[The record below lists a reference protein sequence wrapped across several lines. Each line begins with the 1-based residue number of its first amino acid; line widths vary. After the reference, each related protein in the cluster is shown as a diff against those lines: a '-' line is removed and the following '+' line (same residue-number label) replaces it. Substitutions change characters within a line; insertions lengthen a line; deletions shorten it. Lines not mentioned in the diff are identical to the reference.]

1 MARTSTKTEE
11 KKTTGKKKASDKNV
25 INETVNPEVNED
37 NNEVID
43 LNAEPTDTQSIN
55 EVVTGDTEQEDVSDY
70 EVEKEGLVRGV
81 DYDQNDNPVDDQINE
96 EGFHE
101 GTEHGVL
108 DETPNEEPEDAGEPQ
123 QINEELQ
130 AEREIGYQNGGAGQI
145 VDGDLSGHG
154 LEQMPGL
161 TLNNPN
167 VEKLDSFQK
176 DIEPVYFDMPDNPY
190 QKKVVQYNATSA
202 NDCRVYNDATPD
214 YMAQCPPKEK
224 TEKPGAYVA
233 QRPY

>member
-25 INETVNPEVNED
+25 INETVKPEVNED

-43 LNAEPTDTQSIN
+43 LEAETTDTQSIN
-55 EVVTGDTEQEDVSDY
+55 EVVVGDPEQDNVETDVIDPEAEDVD
-70 EVEKEGLVRGV
+70 K
-81 DYDQNDNPVDDQINE
+81 NDNPVDDQINE

-101 GTEHGVL
+101 GTEHGVM
-108 DETPNEEPEDAGEPQ
+108 DDEPETEPQ
-123 QINEELQ
+123 QLNEELQ

-145 VDGDLSGHG
+145 VDGDLSGQG
-154 LEQMPGL
+154 LDQMPGL
-161 TLNNPN
+161 TLNNSD
-167 VEKLDSFQK
+167 VEKLDSFQRN
-176 DIEPVYFDMPDNPY
+176 IEPVYVDFPENPY
-190 QKKVVQYNATSA
+190 QKKTLQYTATNAK
-202 NDCRVYNDATPD
+202 DCRVCNDAEPD

-224 TEKPGAYVA
+224 KETPGAYVA

>member
-25 INETVNPEVNED
+25 INETVKPEVNED

-43 LNAEPTDTQSIN
+43 LNAESTDTQSIN
-55 EVVTGDTEQEDVSDY
+55 EVVVGDPEQDNVEVIDSEAEDV
-70 EVEKEGLVRGV
+70 EK
-81 DYDQNDNPVDDQINE
+81 NDNPVDDQINE

-101 GTEHGVL
+101 GTEHGVM
-108 DETPNEEPEDAGEPQ
+108 DDEPETEHQ
-123 QINEELQ
+123 QLNEELQ
-130 AEREIGYQNGGAGQI
+130 AEREIGYQNGGPGQT

-154 LEQMPGL
+154 FDQMPGL
-161 TLNNPN
+161 TLNNAD
-167 VEKLDSFQK
+167 VEKLDSFQRN
-176 DIEPVYFDMPDNPY
+176 IEPVYVDFPENPY
-190 QKKVVQYNATSA
+190 QKKTLQYTATNAK
-202 NDCRVYNDATPD
+202 DCRVCNDSEPD

-224 TEKPGAYVA
+224 KETPGAYVA

>member
-11 KKTTGKKKASDKNV
+11 NKTTGKKQASEKKV
-25 INETVNPEVNED
+25 INEAVNTVVNED
-37 NNEVID
+37 NINPEADVVD
-43 LNAEPTDTQSIN
+43 LNAEPEDTQSIN
-55 EVVTGDTEQEDVSDY
+55 EVVTGDPEQEDVSDG
-70 EVEKEGLVRGV
+70 KGLTG
-81 DYDQNDNPVDDQINE
+81 DDLEQNNNTADNDLQPLTPTPLINVSVDDQINE
-96 EGFHE
+96 
-101 GTEHGVL
+101 
-108 DETPNEEPEDAGEPQ
+108 DEDPVEDPQ
-123 QINEELQ
+123 QLNEELQ
-130 AEREIGYQNGGAGQI
+130 VEREIGYQNGGAGQI
-145 VDGDLSGHG
+145 VDGDLSGQG

-190 QKKVVQYNATSA
+190 QKKVVKYNATSA

-233 QRPY
+233 QKPY